1 MFLSALLAATMLSAA
16 PAKIF
21 EPGNLVAWCVV
32 PFDAKKRG
40 PAERAEMLQKLGFKK
55 FAYDWRAEHLPTFE
69 QEVIELKKRDIELT
83 AVWFPAVLN
92 ADAKALLAVIEK
104 HKLTPMLWV
113 MIPEPAG
120 KIESE
125 KVASAAKALAPVVE
139 AAGKLGCRVSL
150 YNHGGWAGEPETMVA
165 VVKAVDKPHAGIVY
179 NLHHGHDHLC
189 RFPAELQRMLPHLH
203 AINLNGMHADGDR
216 TGRKIEV
223 LGEGPEDL
231 PILRAI
237 EASGYPGVIGVL
249 GHTDDDAEARLADNL
264 AGLARMRALLAG
276 EPGLPH
282 LQIRSH
288 RPDTPPAFAV
298 SADRRSIS
306 YGPLAGHE
314 PIRVTLDG
322 DPRPLEAERRLEKV
336 REEDFARFTPRFM
349 LTVGTAYRATIVA
362 RGATVS
368 QRLVV
373 PPDRPPAVPTRVVSV
388 SGLPDSV
395 PENTLRFYLHFS
407 RPMASGEGLKH
418 VHLANND
425 GDPVPDA
432 FLDLAEEL
440 WNPGHTR
447 LTLIFDPARVKREL
461 APREALGPILEIGR
475 GYRLTVDAAWPDYDG
490 FPLGATFTKDFTA
503 TRADEAAVDPAKWK
517 VDQSVPGLIRV
528 AFEKP
533 LDAALADRMI
543 RLVTPDGRAV
553 PAQKGMSWGDAASW
567 TTYRPKSNPLPPG
580 EYLIRVDSRLEDH
593 CGNRVGRAFEV
604 NLAAPADDIPA
615 FVDVPVTVK

>member
-1 MFLSALLAATMLSAA
+1 MFLSALLAATMLNAA
-16 PAKIF
+16 PAMIY
-21 EPGNLVAWCVV
+21 EPANLVAWCVV

-104 HKLTPMLWV
+104 HKLTPQLWV
-113 MIPEPAG
+113 MVPDPAG
-120 KIESE
+120 VPEIE
-125 KVASAAKALAPVVE
+125 KVHAAAEQLMPVVE

-150 YNHGGWAGEPETMVA
+150 YNHGGWAGEPQT
-165 VVKAVDKPHAGIVY
+165 VVPLVQVINRAHVGIVY
-179 NLHHGHDHLC
+179 NLHHGHDHLR
-189 RFPAELQRMLPHLH
+189 RFPTELQRMLPHLH

-231 PILRAI
+231 PVLRAI
-237 EASGYPGVIGVL
+237 LASGYRGRIGIL
-249 GHTDDDAEARLADNL
+249 GHTEDDAEARLADNL
-264 AGLARMRALLAG
+264 AGLARMRATLAG
-276 EPGLPH
+276 EPGLPRSGF
-282 LQIRSH
+282 RSH
-288 RPDTPPAFAV
+288 RKETPPAFAV
-298 SADRRSIS
+298 AADRGSIT
-306 YGPLAGHE
+306 YGPLGRAG
-314 PIRVTLDG
+314 PTTVTLDG
-322 DPRPLEAERRLEKV
+322 DTRPIDGVAKQDG
-336 REEDFARFTPRFM
+336 DFARFTPRFK
-349 LTVGTAYRATIVA
+349 LTVGTPLRV
-362 RGATVS
+362 TVNGTT

-373 PPDRPPAVPTRVVSV
+373 PPDRPPARPTAVTGV
-388 SGLPDSV
+388 SGLPDNV

-407 RPMASGEGLKH
+407 RPMTRGEGLKH
-418 VHLANND
+418 VHLATKD

-440 WNPGHTR
+440 WNPSFTR

-461 APREALGPILEIGR
+461 GPREALGPILEIGR
-475 GYRLTVDAAWPDYDG
+475 GYRLAVDAAWPDYDG
-490 FPLGATFTKDFTA
+490 LPLGATFTKDFTA

-543 RLVTPDGRAV
+543 RLVTPDGRAA
-553 PAQKGMSWGDAASW
+553 PARGGMSFGDATSW
-567 TTYRPKSNPLPPG
+567 NTFRPKSDPLPPG
-580 EYLIRVDSRLEDH
+580 EYLIRVDSRLEDP

-615 FVDVPVTVK
+615 FVDVPITVK